1 MKPLLELGQVPLRS
15 QLYLH
20 CLLLFG
26 LLLAS
31 MLLELLD
38 ISFVCD
44 LTLLFLFLNLLF
56 VHGLDLFE
64 VLLEQFLAMLDV
76 LAFHLTQVP
85 PLVQNLLVIYFSF
98 LFDDLELQLLLLSDL
113 GKLGLLLLEQ
123 VLAVL
128 LHVLKQLLR
137 PLLRL
142 EVSVEPLLLPLH
154 LLDNAGLAL
163 HRAVRYLR

>member
-1 MKPLLELGQVPLRS
+1 MKPLLELRQVPLRS

-20 CLLLFG
+20 RLLLFG

-44 LTLLFLFLNLLF
+44 LALLFLFLNLLF

-64 VLLEQFLAMLDV
+64 VLLEQLLTMLNV
-76 LAFHLTQVP
+76 LALHLTQVP

-128 LHVLKQLLR
+128 LHILKQLLR

>member
-1 MKPLLELGQVPLRS
+1 MKPLLELRQVPLGL
-15 QLYLH
+15 QLYLN

-38 ISFVCD
+38 ISFVGD
-44 LTLLFLFLNLLF
+44 LTLLFLFLYLLF

-64 VLLEQFLAMLDV
+64 MLQEQFLAMLNM
-76 LAFHLTQVP
+76 LTFHLAQVP

-113 GKLGLLLLEQ
+113 GKLGLLFLEQ

-128 LHVLKQLLR
+128 LHVLKQLLC

-142 EVSVEPLLLPLH
+142 KVSVEPLLLPLH
-154 LLDNAGLAL
+154 LLDDAGLTL